1 MKDKERLGNHACDMF
16 AIGSVFHLLLTGELL
31 FTAASSAEV
40 FAKNKKMDF
49 DLSHEK
55 YRKIRNF
62 LAIDNGLET
71 KHLHKCFRKL
81 NKNVK
86 SVVLRKYL
94 S

>member
-1 MKDKERLGNHACDMF
+1 MF

-55 YRKIRNF
+55 YRKIKPCSMDLLKMMLIADPLQRITAKEA
-62 LAIDNGLET
+62 L
-71 KHLHKCFRKL
+71 KHEFFGDL
-81 NKNVK
+81 
-86 SVVLRKYL
+86 
-94 S
+94 